1 MQLDLD
7 WNKDFQEFQE
17 VLNCGINPEWLYCAK
32 ANMILEPA
40 YTGEGKQFLAPKILL
55 KQVKLYRS
63 LRYNEINNIKKQ
75 CKSPVIQ
82 AKRNLH
88 CFYFLSNI

>member
-1 MQLDLD
+1 MQLALD

-17 VLNCGINPEWLYCAK
+17 ILNCGINPEWLYCAK

-55 KQVKLYRS
+55 KQVKLYRF
-63 LRYNEINNIKKQ
+63 LRYNHNDITK
-75 CKSPVIQ
+75 
-82 AKRNLH
+82 ARHL
-88 CFYFLSNI
+88 

>member
-32 ANMILEPA
+32 ANTILEPA
-40 YTGEGKQFLAPKILL
+40 YTGEGKQFFSTKDIIEASK
-55 KQVKLYRS
+55 
-63 LRYNEINNIKKQ
+63 
-75 CKSPVIQ
+75 VIP
-82 AKRNLH
+82 
-88 CFYFLSNI
+88 FF

>member
-63 LRYNEINNIKKQ
+63 LRYNEINNKKQ

-88 CFYFLSNI
+88 CFLFLSNI

>member
-32 ANMILEPA
+32 ANMILEPV
-40 YTGEGKQFLAPKILL
+40 TLEKVNSF
-55 KQVKLYRS
+55 
-63 LRYNEINNIKKQ
+63 
-75 CKSPVIQ
+75 
-82 AKRNLH
+82 
-88 CFYFLSNI
+88 

>member
-32 ANMILEPA
+32 AIIEA
-40 YTGEGKQFLAPKILL
+40 SK
-55 KQVKLYRS
+55 
-63 LRYNEINNIKKQ
+63 
-75 CKSPVIQ
+75 VIP
-82 AKRNLH
+82 
-88 CFYFLSNI
+88 FF

>member
-32 ANMILEPA
+32 ANMILE
-40 YTGEGKQFLAPKILL
+40 
-55 KQVKLYRS
+55 
-63 LRYNEINNIKKQ
+63 
-75 CKSPVIQ
+75 
-82 AKRNLH
+82 LH
-88 CFYFLSNI
+88 TLEKVNSF

>member
-32 ANMILEPA
+32 ANMIPVS
-40 YTGEGKQFLAPKILL
+40 YTHLTLPTSDL
-55 KQVKLYRS
+55 V
-63 LRYNEINNIKKQ
+63 
-75 CKSPVIQ
+75 
-82 AKRNLH
+82 
-88 CFYFLSNI
+88 